1 MESKKHNYNIIF
13 VFGVFISGILA
24 STPFLLPFNQNFM
37 YPVLAISNSTM
48 NDNTQNINRDASI
61 NTTNSIPTAK
71 SVFDTGIMSL
81 PTSVSGYIIDIPDE
95 AHHPL
100 SDNKTMSLKNAHY
113 IPSNL
118 VIPSGTAIAFVHGDP
133 NHIHSEIIKDA
144 STGNAVWQTIPVSHP
159 GGSDT
164 KVLGPGSYTISDK
177 KYSPPMTG
185 NITVQGN
192 VHSKGDNLVVGGLFV
207 PTPSLEKYKSDFTS
221 AGFQVVSQYNFL
233 SKVVQK
239 DIAGPTTLVIYST
252 TMPIQ
257 NAIANLKPII
267 ASLPYR

>member
-1 MESKKHNYNIIF
+1 MGCKKHNCNIIF
-13 VFGVFISGILA
+13 IFSAFISGILA
-24 STPFLLPFNQNFM
+24 SSAFLLHFNQNFL
-37 YPVLAISNSTM
+37 YPVLAISNSTT
-48 NDNTQNINRDASI
+48 NDSTPNIDRNTSI
-61 NTTNSIPTAK
+61 NTNNSIPTAK

-100 SDNKTMSLKNAHY
+100 NDNKTMSMKNAHF

-118 VIPSGTAIAFVHGDP
+118 LIPSGTAITFVHGDP
-133 NHIHSEIIKDA
+133 NHIHSEIVKDA
-144 STGNAVWQTIPVSHP
+144 STGNVVWQTIPVKHP

-164 KVLGPGSYTISDK
+164 KILSPGSYTISDK
-177 KYSPPMTG
+177 KYSPPMSG

-192 VHSKGDNLVVGGLFV
+192 LHSKANDLVVGGLFV
-207 PTPSLEKYKSDFTS
+207 PTSSLEKYKADFAS
-221 AGFQVVSQYNFL
+221 AGFQVISEYNFL

-239 DIAGPTTLVIYST
+239 DIAGQNTLIIYST
-252 TMPIQ
+252 TIPIQ
-257 NAIANLKPII
+257 NAIAKLKPII

>member
-1 MESKKHNYNIIF
+1 MKCKKHNYNIIF
-13 VFGVFISGILA
+13 IFSVFILGILA
-24 STPFLLPFNQNFM
+24 SSAFLLHFNQKFF
-37 YPVLAISNSTM
+37 YPVLAISNSTIT
-48 NDNTQNINRDASI
+48 DKAQNTGRDTSI
-61 NTTNSIPTAK
+61 NTTNRIPTAK

-81 PTSVSGYIIDIPDE
+81 PTSVSGYIINIPDE

-118 VIPSGTAIAFVHGDP
+118 IIPSGTAIAFVHGDP
-133 NHIHSEIIKDA
+133 NHIHTELVKDA
-144 STGNAVWQTIPVSHP
+144 STGNIVWQTIPVKHP
-159 GGSDT
+159 SGSDT
-164 KVLGPGSYTISDK
+164 KILGPGFYTISDK
-177 KYSPPMTG
+177 KYSPPMSG

-192 VHSKGDNLVVGGLFV
+192 VHSKANDLVVGGLFV
-207 PTPSLEKYKSDFTS
+207 PTPSLSKYKSDFAS
-221 AGFQVVSQYNFL
+221 AGFQVLSEYNFL

-239 DIAGPTTLVIYST
+239 DIAGPTTLIIYST